1 MVDTSSRLISKKSTL
16 DKASGNRGRI
26 ENTSPF
32 SRRILID
39 LVTLTDLIILVATAY
54 LAKYLYIDTYLQ
66 SPELFSKY
74 FPPILYCAGC
84 FYAVMN
90 YRREYSPDEVFSLPH
105 KVFSL
110 ARTGL
115 IAFSL
120 VFIILFFAKTSDTY
134 SRGWFLIWFLT
145 FTVAFGLNRLI
156 WSQYLKSLINK
167 GVFQKRIAIIGS
179 GLPLERLLS
188 KFDYNNKEYRLALL
202 CNLENNDERLHDK
215 SDRAVKCT
223 DIEALIAEG
232 QNNRFDQVVIALPA
246 GEKDNLE
253 NIVKTLRLLPI
264 DIQIIP
270 DLGGADIPLV
280 NLEKVGLL
288 SVVNIERKPI
298 SDWGVFIKNVA
309 DYVIGTLALLCFLP
323 TMALIAIAI
332 KLDSK
337 GPVFYRQK
345 RHGYNHKIITVLK
358 FRTMEVAKESN
369 GIIQAKREDSRITMV
384 GNILRKTSLDELPQ
398 LINVLKGDM
407 SLVGPRPHAIEHNT
421 YYGKLVENYA
431 NRHRVKPGITGW
443 AQIHGLRGGTEDHRL
458 MEARVQYDLEYIQDW
473 SIWLD
478 LRILLLTPVY
488 GFISKN
494 AY

>member
-1 MVDTSSRLISKKSTL
+1 MVDTSSSLISKKSTHGI
-16 DKASGNRGRI
+16 ASGSRGSL
-26 ENTSPF
+26 ESASPF

-39 LVTLTDLIILVATAY
+39 LVTLTDLILLVTTAY
-54 LAKYLYIDTYLQ
+54 IAKYIYIDTYLQ

-74 FPPILYCAGC
+74 FPPILYCVGC

-90 YRREYSPDEVFSLPH
+90 YRRQYSSEAIFSLPH
-105 KVFSL
+105 RIFSL

-134 SRGWFLIWFLT
+134 SRGWFLTWFLT
-145 FTVAFGLNRLI
+145 FTATFGASRLV

-179 GLPLERLLS
+179 GQPLERLLS
-188 KFDYNNKEYRLALL
+188 EFDYDNKEYRLALL
-202 CNLENNDERLHDK
+202 CNLEKDCDFSHDQC
-215 SDRAVKCT
+215 DRAEKCT
-223 DIEALIAEG
+223 DIDALIAEG
-232 QNNRFDQVVIALPA
+232 QGNRFDQVIIALPA
-246 GEKDNLE
+246 GEKENLE
-253 NIVKTLRLLPI
+253 KIVKTLRLLPI

-280 NLEKVGLL
+280 NLEKVGTLN
-288 SVVNIERKPI
+288 VVNIETKPI
-298 SDWGVFIKNVA
+298 SDWGVFVKNVA
-309 DYVIGTLALLCFLP
+309 DYVIGTFALICFLP
-323 TMALIAIAI
+323 AMALIAIAI
-332 KLDSK
+332 KLDSN
-337 GPVFYRQK
+337 GPVLYRQK

-358 FRTMEVAKESN
+358 FRTMKVMDESEEVV
-369 GIIQAKREDSRITMV
+369 QAKRKDSRITKI
-384 GNILRKTSLDELPQ
+384 GYILRKTSLDELPQ
-398 LINVLKGDM
+398 LFNVLMGDM

-421 YYGKLVENYA
+421 YYGQLVENYA

-458 MEARVQYDLEYIQDW
+458 MEARVQRDLEYIQDW

-478 LRILLLTPVY
+478 LRILFLTPIY

>member
-1 MVDTSSRLISKKSTL
+1 MVDTSSSLLSKKNARRIAP
-16 DKASGNRGRI
+16 DKTGGAVSA
-26 ENTSPF
+26 SPF

-54 LAKYLYIDTYLQ
+54 IAKYIYIDSYLQ

-74 FPPILYCAGC
+74 FPPILYCVGC

-90 YRREYSPDEVFSLPH
+90 YRRQYSVDAIFALPH
-105 KVFSL
+105 KIFSL

-115 IAFSL
+115 IAFGL

-134 SRGWFLIWFLT
+134 SRGWFLTWFLT
-145 FTVAFGLNRLI
+145 FSSLFGASRLI
-156 WSQYLKSLINK
+156 WSRYLKSLINK

-179 GLPLERLLS
+179 GQPLERLLS
-188 KFDYNNKEYRLALL
+188 DFDYDNKEYRLALL
-202 CNLENNDERLHDK
+202 CNIEGECPSCQDK
-215 SDRAVKCT
+215 SQRAIRCT
-223 DIEALIAEG
+223 NIDDLIFEG
-232 QNNRFDQVVIALPA
+232 QNNRFDQVIIALPST
-246 GEKDNLE
+246 EKENLE
-253 NIVKTLRLLPI
+253 KVVKTLRLLPV

-270 DLGGADIPLV
+270 DLGGANIPLV
-280 NLEKVGLL
+280 NLEKVGKLN
-288 SVVNIERKPI
+288 VVNIETKPI
-298 SDWGVFIKNVA
+298 SDWGIFVKNVA
-309 DYVIGTLALLCFLP
+309 DYVIGTLALICFLP
-323 TMALIAIAI
+323 AMALIALAI
-332 KLDSK
+332 KMDSK

-358 FRTMEVAKESN
+358 FRTMRVSDESE
-369 GIIQAKREDSRITMV
+369 GVVQAQRSDSRITTV
-384 GNILRKTSLDELPQ
+384 GYILRKTSLDELPQ

-407 SLVGPRPHAIEHNT
+407 SLVGPRPHAIEHNS

-458 MEARVQYDLEYIQDW
+458 MEARVEHDLEYIRKW

-478 LRILLLTPVY
+478 LRILFLTPIY